1 MERASEQDA
10 KALQDFERPAL
21 RQRWVRILPIVFVT
35 YSLAYVDRA
44 NYGFGAAA
52 GLATTLH
59 ITESRSALLG
69 ALFFL
74 GYFLF
79 QIPGAAFAR
88 TRSAR
93 QLIFAALLSWG
104 VLATLTGMIRNFW
117 LLAADRLLLGA
128 AESFIMPGMLLL
140 LTRWFTR
147 AERSRANTVLI
158 AGNPVTVLWMSAVT
172 GYIIRSIGWQKTF
185 IVEGLP
191 SLLWAVVWLV
201 FIRDRPDQA
210 AWMDETSRAALERSL
225 LREQVHIPKVANA
238 RVALRSPIAICL
250 ALQYFL
256 WSVGV
261 YGFVLWLPTI
271 IQKGAARG
279 IAVTGLLGS
288 IPYLVA
294 VILMLVVS
302 YVSDRAGQRSRF
314 IWPLLLV
321 AGLALFGS
329 FLTSSFSFTYSFCF
343 LVVAGGLMYAPYGP
357 FFALIAERLPRNVA
371 AEVTAMVN
379 ACGALGSF
387 AGSYAVG
394 LLQAETGNPRAG
406 FLLMSI
412 AVLISAVLILLLPK
426 APAVQLGAELELSA
440 ATIYE

>member
-1 MERASEQDA
+1 MERT
-10 KALQDFERPAL
+10 PAL
-21 RQRWVRILPIVFVT
+21 RQRWIRILPVVFVT

-52 GLATTLH
+52 GLAVTLH

-74 GYFLF
+74 GYFLC
-79 QIPGAAFAR
+79 QIPGAAYAR
-88 TRSAR
+88 KRSAR
-93 QLIFAALLSWG
+93 ILIFIALVSWGILAALTG
-104 VLATLTGMIRNFW
+104 VISNFW
-117 LLAADRLLLGA
+117 LLALDRLLLGA

-147 AERSRANTVLI
+147 TERSRANTLLI

-172 GYIIRSIGWQKTF
+172 GYIIHAIGWQMTF

-191 SLLWAVVWLV
+191 SVIWGFIWL
-201 FIRDRPDQA
+201 FLIRDRPEEA
-210 AWMDETSRAALERSL
+210 AWMDTESREELTRALD
-225 LREQVHIPKVANA
+225 REQAHIPKVASA
-238 RVALRSPIAICL
+238 GIALRSPIAICL

-256 WSVGV
+256 WCVGV

-271 IQKGAARG
+271 VQKGAARG
-279 IAVTGLLGS
+279 IAITGLLS
-288 IPYLVA
+288 AIPYLAA
-294 VILMLVVS
+294 VILMLLVS
-302 YVSDRAGQRSRF
+302 WLSDRSGNRSRY

-329 FLTSSFSFTYSFCF
+329 YMTSSVSFTYSFAF
-343 LVVAGGLMYAPYGP
+343 LILAGGLMYAPYGP
-357 FFALIAERLPRNVA
+357 FFAFIAERLPRNVA
-371 AEVTAMVN
+371 AEVTALVN

-394 LLQAETGNPRAG
+394 LLQARTGNPRAG

-412 AVLISAVLILLLPK
+412 CVLISALLILFLPK
-426 APAVQLGAELELSA
+426 AASADEATEAEPLTAFA
-440 ATIYE
+440 AE

>member
-1 MERASEQDA
+1 MRDETAEPTKLA
-10 KALQDFERPAL
+10 AFETPAL
-21 RQRWVRILPIVFVT
+21 RQRWVRILPVVFVT

-52 GLATTLH
+52 GLAATLH
-59 ITESRSALLG
+59 ITEARSALLG

-74 GYFLF
+74 GYFLC

-88 TRSAR
+88 KRSAR
-93 QLIFAALLSWG
+93 QLIFVALISWG
-104 VLATLTGMIRNFW
+104 VLAALTGVVQNFW
-117 LLAADRLLLGA
+117 LLAVDRLLLGA
-128 AESFIMPGMLLL
+128 SESFIMPGMLLL

-147 AERSRANTVLI
+147 AERSRANTLLI

-191 SLLWAVVWLV
+191 SLLWAAVWLLV
-201 FIRDRPDQA
+201 IRDRPEEA
-210 AWMDETSRAALERSL
+210 AWMDESSRAELSGALQ
-225 LREQVHIPKVANA
+225 REQTLIPKVANA
-238 RVALRSPIAICL
+238 GVALRSPIAICL
-250 ALQYFL
+250 SLQYFL
-256 WSVGV
+256 WCVGV

-271 IQKGAARG
+271 VQKGASRG
-279 IAVTGLLGS
+279 IAVTGLLSS
-288 IPYLVA
+288 IPYAAA
-294 VILMLVVS
+294 VILMLLVS
-302 YVSDRAGQRSRF
+302 YFSDHSGERPKF

-329 FLTSSFSFTYSFCF
+329 YVTSSFSFSYSFCF
-343 LVVAGGLMYAPYGP
+343 LVIAGGLMYAPYGP
-357 FFALIAERLPRNVA
+357 FFAMIAERLPRNVA

-394 LLQAETGNPRAG
+394 LLQARTGNSRAG
-406 FLLMSI
+406 FLLMSLS
-412 AVLISAVLILLLPK
+412 VLISAVLILILPK
-426 APAVQLGAELELSA
+426 ARDEGAVSEMKLAGAVSHE
-440 ATIYE
+440 